1 MDTYRSDV
9 QIGAGRRLRHH
20 DEISHGC
27 SQVGKDWLPRRSTG
41 SHCLLLQL
49 DATWVDVSGVF
60 ANFLRNPAYRF
71 LGFHPDPVL
80 GRNLAIPNY
89 YRIINHGFAVPV

>member
-9 QIGAGRRLRHH
+9 QIGAGRSLRHH
-20 DEISHGC
+20 DEIFHGC
-27 SQVGKDWLPRRSTG
+27 STTAISIICGRSTG

-60 ANFLRNPAYRF
+60 ANFLRNPACRF